1 MTPEALDSLSKK
13 ELIAIILAQAEMI
26 EALQA
31 RIAQLEAK
39 LGAPPKTPD
48 NSSMPPSSGQKASR
62 PPSAKKRRT
71 GRIGTSRKLA
81 ENPDHVRDVFAA
93 TCPHCEAPA
102 SPADQPDIHAYDHID
117 LPPVRP
123 VTTRVQLHSGR
134 CSCCGG
140 RIKAEA
146 PGDMPMGSPFGP
158 GIVAVVVYLH
168 TRHMVSYERLTEVL
182 HGLFGLEVSEGAIA
196 NMLMRSSD
204 CFAGEAERIEAQV
217 RKSLVIASDE
227 TSARV
232 MGQTCWQWVF
242 ASSTAVCHRIA
253 ASRAKAVVEDFLDKA
268 KPEVWI
274 SDRYGGQMGH
284 AALHQAC

>member
-1 MTPEALDSLSKK
+1 MIPEALDSLSKK

-102 SPADQPDIHAYDHID
+102 SPADQPDVHAYDHID
-117 LPPVRP
+117 LPPVAP
-123 VTTRVQLHSGR
+123 ITTRIRLHSGE

-140 RIKAEA
+140 RIKAA
-146 PGDMPMGSPFGP
+146 PPSDMPPASPFGP
-158 GIVAVVVYLH
+158 GVVAVVVYLH
-168 TRHMVSYERLTEVL
+168 TRHMVSYERLREIL
-182 HGLFGLEVSEGAIA
+182 HGLFGLKISEGAIA
-196 NMLMRSSD
+196 NMLMRSGD
-204 CFAGEAERIEAQV
+204 CFAAEAERIEAVV
-217 RKSLVIASDE
+217 RKAPGKRIGRDLGPGYGADLL
-227 TSARV
+227 
-232 MGQTCWQWVF
+232 
-242 ASSTAVCHRIA
+242 AVGVRLRSGCRPPHRRQPRQGRGERF
-253 ASRAKAVVEDFLDKA
+253 S
-268 KPEVWI
+268 
-274 SDRYGGQMGH
+274 
-284 AALHQAC
+284 